1 MKNANTHFLLT
12 ATLFTLFL
20 FYIDEGYY
28 SFQWMSSL
36 SNWAT
41 FFVYIGM
48 LYSTQGILFQ
58 LFRRLLKK
66 PKLLSVI
73 FGLSLGLWLLFAMFR

>member
-36 SNWAT
+36 SNWAA